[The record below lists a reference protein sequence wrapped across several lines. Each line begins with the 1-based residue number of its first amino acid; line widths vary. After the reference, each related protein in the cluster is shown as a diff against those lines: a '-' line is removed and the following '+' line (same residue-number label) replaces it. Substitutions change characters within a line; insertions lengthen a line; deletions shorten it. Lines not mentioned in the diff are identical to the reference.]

1 MSDNYAYTSDNYV
14 DVSDKYVDPSDNYVD
29 ASDNYVD
36 LLVVFL
42 CQSDKLRY
50 DRSTYLF
57 DKST

>member
-1 MSDNYAYTSDNYV
+1 MSDNYVYTSDNYV

-36 LLVVFL
+36 LSVIFL
-42 CQSDKLRY
+42 CQSDKLRS